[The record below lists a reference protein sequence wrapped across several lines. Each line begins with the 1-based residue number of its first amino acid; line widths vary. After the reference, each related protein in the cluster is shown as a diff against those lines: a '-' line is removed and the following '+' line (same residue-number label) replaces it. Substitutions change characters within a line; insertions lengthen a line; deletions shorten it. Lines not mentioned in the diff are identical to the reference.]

1 MPTKYRSESQKPWK
15 TNTIVHSPYMPE
27 LVCYK
32 TEFWDGTESYSE
44 AFDPDDPTLVG
55 AVAIIRQS
63 DSPTNALN
71 WWKFWKIIWPKM
83 IYS

>member
-15 TNTIVHSPYMPE
+15 TNTTVHSPYMPE

-44 AFDPDDPTLVG
+44 AFDPDDPTLV
-55 AVAIIRQS
+55 
-63 DSPTNALN
+63 DHYPTYNMETYLGDREVRFKRTAR
-71 WWKFWKIIWPKM
+71 KKQTEH
-83 IYS
+83 